1 MSASLFTNFSAS
13 LSLQEARVNQLEQQ
27 IASGYAVQTPSQN
40 PAAFETATIAQ
51 NQIDALSNQNAT
63 QASIQTKLASVTN
76 SYASVSTL
84 YNNIQ
89 AVLEQALN
97 GTTSTAQLQSFS
109 TQITSFSQQL
119 VGLANS
125 TAPDGS
131 YLFGG
136 SRSSLTPFQTDA
148 NGTVVYLGDNG
159 QSEAAITPDTTAGT
173 LTSGAVFVS
182 ALAGNGYSLATAN
195 SSNTGSG
202 TLLAQ
207 GVVQTQSAAA
217 FQAGSSPITLSFA
230 NGASGLTYTATQNGT
245 TIATGA
251 ASDGTTIQLAGQS
264 FQLNGTPA
272 AGDGFTISP
281 SRPQTAF
288 AMLQSLS
295 STLSTATSSTASKAQ
310 LTQTL
315 TNGLATLSQ
324 YQQTLLTAQA
334 QNGVTLQAIS
344 HAGSSN
350 TNQSTSLQLTVQNAV
365 GTDMPSA
372 LTQLNQTITSVQAA
386 AKAFSA
392 VQSLS
397 LFQYL

>member
-13 LSLQEARVNQLEQQ
+13 ISLQESRINLLEQQ

-40 PAAFETATIAQ
+40 PSAYETATIAQ
-51 NQIDALSNQNAT
+51 NQIDALTNQNAT
-63 QASIQTKLASVTN
+63 QATVQTKLASVTN
-76 SYASVSTL
+76 AYASVSTL

-89 AVLEQALN
+89 AVIEQALN
-97 GTTSTAQLQSFS
+97 GTTSPAQLQTFS
-109 TQITSFSQQL
+109 SQIQSFSQQL
-119 VGLANS
+119 VGLANA

-136 SRSSLTPFQTDA
+136 SRSTLTPFQTNA
-148 NGTVVYLGDNG
+148 NGQVVYLGDSG
-159 QSEAAITPDTTAGT
+159 QSQAAITPTTTAST
-173 LTSGAVFVS
+173 LTSGTVFVS
-182 ALAGNGYSLATAN
+182 ALAGNGYSLVTA
-195 SSNTGSG
+195 GSTNAGTG
-202 TLLAQ
+202 TLLSE
-207 GVVQTQSAAA
+207 GVTQSQTAAA
-217 FQAGSSPITLSFA
+217 FQAGSTPIVLSFA

-251 ASDGTTIQLAGQS
+251 ASDGTSIQLAGQT
-264 FQLNGTPA
+264 FQLSGAPA
-272 AGDGFTISP
+272 GGDSFTISP

-288 AMLQSLS
+288 DMLQGLS
-295 STLSTATSSTASKAQ
+295 SSLSTAVNSSASRAQ

-315 TNGLATLSQ
+315 TNGLATLAQ

-344 HAGSSN
+344 NAGSSN
-350 TNQSTSLQLTVQNAV
+350 TNQSTALQVTVQNAI

-372 LTQLNQTITSVQAA
+372 IAQLNQTITAVQAA

-392 VQSLS
+392 VQNLS
-397 LFQYL
+397 LFQYI